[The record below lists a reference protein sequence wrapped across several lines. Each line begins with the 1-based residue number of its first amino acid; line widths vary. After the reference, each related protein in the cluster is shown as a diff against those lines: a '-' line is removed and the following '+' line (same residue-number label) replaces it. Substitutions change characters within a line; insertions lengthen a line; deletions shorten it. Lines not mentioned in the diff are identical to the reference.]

1 MWGTWREAHFRHYFI
16 YSLTKADE
24 ADAIIPIL
32 EVRKLRLREV
42 AFVHGRTADG
52 GTKMSD
58 CREHGPNCYTPKMPV
73 MIPPIPHC
81 LLQGVSTSGV
91 SFASLGIWA
100 SPLTDLTNRMWLK
113 CCC

>member
-16 YSLTKADE
+16 YSLMKADE

-32 EVRKLRLREV
+32 EVRNVRLREV
-42 AFVHGRTADG
+42 GFVHGRTADG

-81 LLQGVSTSGV
+81 LLQGVSTS
-91 SFASLGIWA
+91 SISSLS
-100 SPLTDLTNRMWLK
+100 SPLESGPALSLT
-113 CCC
+113 